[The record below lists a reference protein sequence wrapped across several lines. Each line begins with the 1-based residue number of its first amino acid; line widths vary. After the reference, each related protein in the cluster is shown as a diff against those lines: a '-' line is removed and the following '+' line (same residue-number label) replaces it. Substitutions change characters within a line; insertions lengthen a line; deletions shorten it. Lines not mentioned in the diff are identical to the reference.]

1 LAHAWNDPVN
11 LIRTSEL
18 DPLASS
24 GESVALLTI
33 LDSLDALIYVADIQ
47 TGELLFVNEYGR
59 KRWGEPRQL
68 KCWEYLQSGQTARCA
83 FCTNPLLL
91 DAAGQPAG
99 IHVWEFQNTVDG
111 HWYQCRD
118 QAIRWVDGRIVRLE
132 IATDITDR
140 KTVEQ
145 ALLEARRQAEA
156 LARTDDL
163 TGLSNRRAFFELGE
177 QILRQARRGGSE
189 VSVIMFD
196 IDYFKSINDTYGHAT
211 GDRVLRKVARVVGR
225 RVRDCDVFARL
236 GGEEFGL
243 LLPDTRLAQ
252 ALATAERLRSEIGTA
267 SVKQNGQL
275 ISCTASFGIAM
286 CRKGRSSLDQLLAA
300 ADHALF
306 RAKHQGRNR
315 VELAE
320 ADAIG

>member
-1 LAHAWNDPVN
+1 LN

-18 DPLASS
+18 DPLAIS
-24 GESVALLTI
+24 GESGALLTI
-33 LDSLDALIYVADIQ
+33 LDSLDALIYVADMQ

-59 KRWGEPRQL
+59 KRWGAPRRL
-68 KCWEYLQSGQTARCA
+68 KCWEYLQSGQTAPCS
-83 FCTNPLLL
+83 FCTNHLLVNA
-91 DAAGQPAG
+91 DGQPAG
-99 IHVWEFQNTVDG
+99 VHVWEFQNTVDG

-132 IATDITDR
+132 IATDISDR
-140 KTVEQ
+140 KSVEE
-145 ALLEARRQAEA
+145 ALMLARRQAES

-163 TGLSNRRAFFELGE
+163 TGLSNRRAFFELGGHV
-177 QILRQARRGGSE
+177 LRQARRGGGE

-196 IDYFKSINDTYGHAT
+196 IDHFKSINDTYGHAT
-211 GDRVLRKVARVVGR
+211 GDRVLRKVARVVRR

-243 LLPDTRLAQ
+243 VLPDTRLAQ
-252 ALATAERLRSEIGTA
+252 ALATAERLRVEIGAAT
-267 SVKQNGQL
+267 VRQGGQL
-275 ISCTASFGIAM
+275 ISCTASFAIAV
-286 CRKGRSSLDQLLAA
+286 CRKGRSSLDQLLAN

-315 VELAE
+315 VEIADSDAAAE
-320 ADAIG
+320 GF